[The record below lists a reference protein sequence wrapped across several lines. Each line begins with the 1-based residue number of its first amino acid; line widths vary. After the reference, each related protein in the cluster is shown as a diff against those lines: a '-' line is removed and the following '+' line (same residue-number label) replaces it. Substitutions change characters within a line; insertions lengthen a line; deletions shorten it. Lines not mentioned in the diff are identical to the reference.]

1 MLNFSLFDSSQADPQ
16 MCGDVLRE
24 LTAQTGDVRHR
35 ALVKFAP
42 KLRAAGDI
50 HQFGLYDDAIAIAKK
65 AACEHGLNFEI
76 ATDVTN
82 VRLWLAVARDR
93 TPSHHFESA
102 KLGKVVDDLLGDAV
116 TKVLRSRIVVRINEG
131 KDGERVI
138 RGARTDAQ
146 NAGDREQGKNQR
158 GDEQRKA
165 MGTDV
170 MPERLG
176 NDDLRD
182 ALLAVGA
189 DRLGGQEQAI
199 AALVNGFNDA
209 RLARVVLKRFSK
221 DGDTAGQN
229 VVGHEDVGPDGRD
242 QLFLVDDTRVLGKVD
257 KHLHGFGFDTSAV
270 SILGDEVD
278 GRTDEPLAEFE
289 ISLHGK
295 NSSDIIL
302 AEVPVALITWTRNR

>member
-24 LTAQTGDVRHR
+24 LTPQTGDVRHR
-35 ALVKFAP
+35 TLVKFAP
-42 KLRAAGDI
+42 KLRAAGNI
-50 HQFGLYDDAIAIAKK
+50 HQFGLYDNAIAIAKQ

-146 NAGDREQGKNQR
+146 NAGDRERGENQR
-158 GDEQRKA
+158 GDEQRKWM

-176 NDDLRD
+176 NDDLCD
-182 ALLAVGA
+182 ALLAAGA
-189 DRLGGQEQAI
+189 NRLGGQEQAI
-199 AALVNGFNDA
+199 AALVDGFNDA
-209 RLARVVLKRFSK
+209 GLARVVLKRFSK

-229 VVGHEDVGPDGRD
+229 VVGH
-242 QLFLVDDTRVLGKVD
+242 
-257 KHLHGFGFDTSAV
+257 
-270 SILGDEVD
+270 
-278 GRTDEPLAEFE
+278 
-289 ISLHGK
+289 
-295 NSSDIIL
+295 
-302 AEVPVALITWTRNR
+302 